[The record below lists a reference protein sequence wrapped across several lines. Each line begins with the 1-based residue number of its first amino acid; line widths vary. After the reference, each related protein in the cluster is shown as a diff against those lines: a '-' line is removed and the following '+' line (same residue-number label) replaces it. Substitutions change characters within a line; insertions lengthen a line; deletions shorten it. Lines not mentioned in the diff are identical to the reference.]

1 MQTGPK
7 EAKEEESTK
16 LESSVKVD
24 EKNVL
29 VESQV
34 AEIEIDKTCP
44 IMKELPSPD
53 QDVDKIKILTAEVEN
68 LKVPLCLNLLLWN
81 YHSSKL
87 FPLFL
92 SS

>member
-1 MQTGPK
+1 MQTGPE

-34 AEIEIDKTCP
+34 AEIEIDRTCSN
-44 IMKELPSPD
+44 IKELPSPD
-53 QDVDKIKILTAEVEN
+53 QDADKINILTAEVEN
-68 LKVPLCLNLLLWN
+68 LKVPL
-81 YHSSKL
+81 
-87 FPLFL
+87 
-92 SS
+92 

>member
-1 MQTGPK
+1 MQTGPE

-44 IMKELPSPD
+44 IIKELPSPD
-53 QDVDKIKILTAEVEN
+53 QDADKIKILTAEVEN
-68 LKVPLCLNLLLWN
+68 LKVPL
-81 YHSSKL
+81 
-87 FPLFL
+87 
-92 SS
+92 